1 MSLKP
6 YCDSFQTDAFPF
18 FVGYNEQAFVS
29 FLWLVFFVW
38 LRICC
43 FLHTLRS
50 RFCQIF
56 HCCSL
61 LILCLCMCL
70 LLTTVPVSQLKLK
83 WMCFSAFLHFMYLC
97 FLLLFFFL
105 NVCNQLC
112 DFFLLLLF
120 FLCWLLKFSFIVFSA
135 SPCLSCHHFNI
146 CLFSVLLLT
155 FCLTVHAVLF
165 WRSALPRWTF
175 YDMEPF
181 SPTCWR
187 GNSAELVCVCVCVFL
202 VKHWQHLTEYYYS
215 ILLVHKIVTYLWS
228 NRGFCME
235 WF

>member
-43 FLHTLRS
+43 FSSYIEITFLS
-50 RFCQIF
+50 NFP
-56 HCCSL
+56 L
-61 LILCLCMCL
+61 LFIINFVFMH
-70 LLTTVPVSQLKLK
+70 VPFTYNSTCISVKVK
-83 WMCFSAFLHFMYLC
+83 VNVFFCFSAFYVSVF
-97 FLLLFFFL
+97 FVVVFFFL

-187 GNSAELVCVCVCVFL
+187 GNSAELVCVCFL
-202 VKHWQHLTEYYYS
+202 FFFS
-215 ILLVHKIVTYLWS
+215 
-228 NRGFCME
+228 C
-235 WF
+235 